1 MSVFKENYQDITKG
15 KLLFVGKKYQYP
27 MRDTHTPFFIPL
39 GV

>member
-27 MRDTHTPFFIPL
+27 MHDTHTPFFIPL